1 MQSTFVYN
9 LLFFLLLSVFYYWQI
24 TLLKRKL
31 LEEAE
36 TERMKK
42 AKKYKKMNSKQTE
55 TFPEDAI
62 IGKRIH
68 HRYEVSTSGKVV
80 RKWFKG
86 TVLREASDED
96 LRSISE
102 EDADIVNQGYTLYM
116 VQYDNEDQIEPFAL
130 KWDWD
135 NGDLKLLSW
144 LWRA

>member
-1 MQSTFVYN
+1 M
-9 LLFFLLLSVFYYWQI
+9 
-24 TLLKRKL
+24 
-31 LEEAE
+31 
-36 TERMKK
+36 
-42 AKKYKKMNSKQTE
+42 
-55 TFPEDAI
+55 
-62 IGKRIH
+62 
-68 HRYEVSTSGKVV
+68 V

-135 NGDLKLLSW
+135 NGDLKLLS
-144 LWRA
+144 